1 MTFQL
6 LLFFFFYFCA
16 ELPFFAVASFAMSF
30 FLCVCVFALFFF
42 LFLLEVGLRVM
53 LKKCALHLQL
63 SCSFPSFPSFSY
75 LYARFSPFFA
85 QLALLSAA
93 LLIYL
98 YTTVFM

>member
-6 LLFFFFYFCA
+6 LLFFFT
-16 ELPFFAVASFAMSF
+16 
-30 FLCVCVFALFFF
+30 FALNYCFLLLLPLLYLFF
-42 LFLLEVGLRVM
+42 LFLLEVGLRVV
-53 LKKCALHLQL
+53 LKKCTFHLQL

-75 LYARFSPFFA
+75 IYACFSPFFA